1 MSADS
6 TGQHETYVPDRGG
19 HAMSTVIAMAETEG
33 DQDPID
39 SRGYE
44 NAYEVVARRLRARI
58 EAGEW
63 PWHAPIPSEPDLAEW
78 YGVSRTTIRSAIDV
92 LIDGGMVERRRG
104 KGTYVVWR
112 APSASQDASP
122 ECAG

>member
-6 TGQHETYVPDRGG
+6 TGQHVTYVPDTGG
-19 HAMSTVIAMAETEG
+19 HALSTVIAMIPEG

-39 SRGYE
+39 SRGYDT
-44 NAYEVVARRLRARI
+44 AYQVVARRLRRRI
-58 EAGEW
+58 VAGEW

-78 YGVSRTTIRSAIDV
+78 YGVSRTTVRSAIEL
-92 LIDGGMVERRRG
+92 LIADGMVERRRG

-112 APSASQDASP
+112 GPDASQDASP
-122 ECAG
+122 ECAE